1 MAGLRTLTSIHLI
14 WPDMVN
20 FINSIHMN
28 CCGHIKQSKF
38 FRKEN
43 VIMKI
48 EKYVCSK
55 RWCFLVFFLYLIVGM
70 IFWIARW
77 IKLSNLL
84 NVSSSYC
91 VLWWCD
97 KRGPALVLVYVH
109 ILKKFNTVSYWIQSK
124 VTLPYN

>member
-43 VIMKI
+43 VIKKI
-48 EKYVCSK
+48 KNTYVQK
-55 RWCFLVFFLYLIVGM
+55 DDVFLVFFLYLIVGI

-97 KRGPALVLVYVH
+97 KRAPALVLVYVH

-124 VTLPYN
+124 VTLLYN